1 MSVRPAVASRRLST
15 ELDDERLKE
24 NVALTTAALND
35 ARKIITVQHEDMMA
49 QSHHNTTKFSVL
61 LSWAYESPDL
71 VF

>member
-15 ELDDERLKE
+15 ELDERLKE

-49 QSHHNTTKFSVL
+49 QSHHKRLQSFRYS
-61 LSWAYESPDL
+61 
-71 VF
+71 